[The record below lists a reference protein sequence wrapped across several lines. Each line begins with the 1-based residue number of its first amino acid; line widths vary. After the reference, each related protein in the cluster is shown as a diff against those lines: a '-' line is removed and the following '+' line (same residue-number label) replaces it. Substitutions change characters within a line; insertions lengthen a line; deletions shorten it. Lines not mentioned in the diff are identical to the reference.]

1 MKQKILL
8 SLFTICIISFF
19 EGCSNDEYSKE
30 LKELTTTSH
39 NVIALQDSTILPIKG
54 THKNIK
60 HLKTRANYYDY
71 DLSEELEQ
79 LDEIPIYLQ
88 VQGNSDERRFLS
100 VTNKGKEVTIEK
112 FKDKSLDQQ
121 FYIKILPAT
130 AGIPY
135 LIYSKKTNTL
145 IRIGTYKNKPEVSI
159 LYAGHAPKEQ
169 LFGASWDIKR
179 GKYSRDSYIIENTDF
194 PMLGNNYGG
203 WGNTDVYYNAITAD
217 GNKVLFSKYNN
228 SPKQEFQIIPVEEF
242 KIESITFNID
252 NTATLTQEP
261 ELVYSDRFVNN
272 SPIEQKH
279 TFSISKTYKETSSFT
294 KKTSYSLSIKT
305 DFSVKIPI
313 IADGKIST
321 TLSSSKEFTYGK
333 SEEHTITINRD
344 YPIIIPANYIG
355 IMRVTLYKYNM
366 DVEYIA
372 TCVGM
377 VSGRKIKIKG
387 RWKGVDVEQT
397 EAVLDLTPTNNSTSG
412 KRTVKIPKDML
423 ESNKVIKIN

>member
-1 MKQKILL
+1 
-8 SLFTICIISFF
+8 
-19 EGCSNDEYSKE
+19 
-30 LKELTTTSH
+30 
-39 NVIALQDSTILPIKG
+39 
-54 THKNIK
+54 
-60 HLKTRANYYDY
+60 
-71 DLSEELEQ
+71 
-79 LDEIPIYLQ
+79 
-88 VQGNSDERRFLS
+88 
-100 VTNKGKEVTIEK
+100 
-112 FKDKSLDQQ
+112 
-121 FYIKILPAT
+121 
-130 AGIPY
+130 
-135 LIYSKKTNTL
+135 
-145 IRIGTYKNKPEVSI
+145 
-159 LYAGHAPKEQ
+159 
-169 LFGASWDIKR
+169 
-179 GKYSRDSYIIENTDF
+179 
-194 PMLGNNYGG
+194 MLGNNYGG

-344 YPIIIPANYIG
+344 YPIIIPAN
-355 IMRVTLYKYNM
+355 
-366 DVEYIA
+366 
-372 TCVGM
+372 
-377 VSGRKIKIKG
+377 
-387 RWKGVDVEQT
+387 
-397 EAVLDLTPTNNSTSG
+397 
-412 KRTVKIPKDML
+412 
-423 ESNKVIKIN
+423 